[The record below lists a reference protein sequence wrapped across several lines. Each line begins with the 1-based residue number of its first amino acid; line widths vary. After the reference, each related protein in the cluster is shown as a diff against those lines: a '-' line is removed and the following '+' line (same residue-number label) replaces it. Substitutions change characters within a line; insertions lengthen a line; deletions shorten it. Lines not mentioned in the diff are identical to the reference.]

1 MMVLPFRA
9 LALGPGKLRL
19 QDAGAIDS
27 LSQKTQLGIIR
38 RARHRWRCI
47 ADKVEAGIVPDFLQR
62 DPLMQRTAT
71 HPFARQ
77 LELKHAQ
84 GRQYERRPAIRQAA
98 IRPRGSAIAIPRSTK
113 NVDALHLTRPVL
125 PLPQDVKAAR

>member
-47 ADKVEAGIVPDFLQR
+47 TDKVEAGIVPDFLQR
-62 DPLMQRTAT
+62 DPFMQRAAT
-71 HPFARQ
+71 PSFARR
-77 LELKHAQ
+77 LEIEYTP
-84 GRQYERRPAIRQAA
+84 GRQTERRTAVRTAA
-98 IRPRGSAIAIPRSTK
+98 ICPRGSAIALPRSTK
-113 NVDALHLTRPVL
+113 AGEGQADGRRLL
-125 PLPQDVKAAR
+125 PLCERKSRKR

>member
-1 MMVLPFRA
+1 MSPKIGTRSFGKRSVSSISAAIGAISFSAILRTASRKSCWSSVRYMMVLPFRA

-38 RARHRWRCI
+38 RARHRCRCI

-62 DPLMQRTAT
+62 DQ
-71 HPFARQ
+71 
-77 LELKHAQ
+77 
-84 GRQYERRPAIRQAA
+84 I
-98 IRPRGSAIAIPRSTK
+98 GSAHVITP
-113 NVDALHLTRPVL
+113 
-125 PLPQDVKAAR
+125 